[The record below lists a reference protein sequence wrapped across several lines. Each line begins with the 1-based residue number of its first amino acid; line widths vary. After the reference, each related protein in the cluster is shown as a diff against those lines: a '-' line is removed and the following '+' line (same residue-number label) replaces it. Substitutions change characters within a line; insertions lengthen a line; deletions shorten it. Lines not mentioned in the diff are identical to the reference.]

1 MIILDFHFHCF
12 LQNHGLYC
20 EYGDKVGNRDNQIC
34 SVLMNSNRVSVSSNE
49 RSVSQFR
56 KQGFWIKTVDY
67 HPFIYYHLLV
77 VLRYLFWNFD
87 NRLMSNYLLI
97 IFNSHIYTVITLYLL
112 FKCLLIVIDKTN
124 TELHLFNLIIL

>member
-1 MIILDFHFHCF
+1 MIILDFHFYCF
-12 LQNHGLYC
+12 LKNHGLYC
-20 EYGDKVGNRDNQIC
+20 EYGDKVRNLDNKIC
-34 SVLMNSNRVSVSSNE
+34 SVLMNSNRVSVAMKDPYHNLE
-49 RSVSQFR
+49 NN
-56 KQGFWIKTVDY
+56 GFWIKMVDY